1 MNDFNKSYFRNLF
14 WILAAVVV
22 LITLVNNTVFPI
34 INGEPAY
41 AVFNVVVCALSGVFV
56 YKKIKESGGV

>member
-1 MNDFNKSYFRNLF
+1 MNDFNKDYFIKLL
-14 WILAAVVV
+14 WILAALVT
-22 LITLVNNTVFPI
+22 LIALVCNTVFPI
-34 INGEPAY
+34 VNGEPAY

>member
-14 WILAAVVV
+14 WILAAFVV

-41 AVFNVVVCALSGVFV
+41 AVFNVLVCALAGWFV
-56 YKKIKESGGV
+56 YTKLKKPKE